1 MSGFDWAR
9 LPLIALMSVLLLSGG
24 VGLIRDN
31 ENSSAA
37 AVLAAGLVLT
47 GAWLAMEVIAWHH
60 RLHQYDQEEDQ

>member
-1 MSGFDWAR
+1 VSGIDWAR
-9 LPLIALMSVLLLSGG
+9 LPLIALMIVLLLSGA

-60 RLHQYDQEEDQ
+60 RLHQDDQEEDQ